1 MASSSRRISELKLY
15 TNVQFAS
22 GWQSAVIPA
31 NYFTDIPDYPDTYKV
46 PMSSVALNFKDGAF
60 SGHLTI
66 LGTLSANAPVFYG
79 TLTNRT
85 LTFVTKGTS
94 TSSTNPVLMVPT
106 DPTSSMVL
114 PIGKSWFFKV
124 FLIGV
129 SNQTS
134 RKSTNIEF
142 TGLMRRDN
150 APAPTDTMSII
161 GIPTKII
168 HSREDLTTDAT
179 IEANN
184 ITKKLD
190 IKVYGGGNTPGE
202 TYGWTAKV
210 DIVQF

>member
-1 MASSSRRISELKLY
+1 MASSSRRISELKNY

-31 NYFTDIPDYPDTYKV
+31 NYFTDIPDFPDTYKV
-46 PMSSVALNFKDGAF
+46 PISSVALNFKDGAF
-60 SGHLTI
+60 SGHLTV

-79 TLTNRT
+79 TTTNRT
-85 LTFVTKGTS
+85 ITFVTRGVSNSSSTS
-94 TSSTNPVLMVPT
+94 TTLEPT
-106 DPTSSMVL
+106 DRTSSMVL

-124 FLIGV
+124 FIIGV

-142 TGLMRRDN
+142 TGLIRRDD
-150 APAPTDTMSII
+150 APAPNDAISIV

-179 IEANN
+179 IEANS

-190 IKVYGGGNTPGE
+190 IKVRGGGVGGE
-202 TYGWTAKV
+202 TYGWTSRV
-210 DIVQF
+210 DLVQF

>member
-1 MASSSRRISELKLY
+1 
-15 TNVQFAS
+15 
-22 GWQSAVIPA
+22 VIPV

-46 PMSSVALNFKDGAF
+46 PISSVALNFKDGAF
-60 SGHLTI
+60 SGHLTV

-79 TLTNRT
+79 TTTNRT
-85 LTFVTKGTS
+85 ITFVTRGVSNSSSTS
-94 TSSTNPVLMVPT
+94 TTLEPT
-106 DPTSSMVL
+106 DRTSSMVL

-124 FLIGV
+124 FIIGV

-142 TGLMRRDN
+142 TGLIRRDN
-150 APAPTDTMSII
+150 APAPNDTISIV

-179 IEANN
+179 IEANS

-190 IKVYGGGNTPGE
+190 INVLGGGVSGE
-202 TYGWTAKV
+202 TYGWTSRV
-210 DIVQF
+210 DLFQF